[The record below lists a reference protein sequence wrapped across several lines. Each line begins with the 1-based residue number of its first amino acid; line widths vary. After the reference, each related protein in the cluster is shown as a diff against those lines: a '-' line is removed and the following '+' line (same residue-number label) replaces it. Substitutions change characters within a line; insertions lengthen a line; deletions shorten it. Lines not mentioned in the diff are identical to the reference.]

1 MHRWRWKHCF
11 VGGVLLTCTFF
22 SWWMPFHMANL
33 IQRFQPTVHIFGQ
46 QEQQSSHQEEPQ
58 QNGENTTKTCAWN
71 GRTWKCRQCRVK
83 NGQRV
88 QCRRLKRR
96 RDAAT
101 TTAGGRHSCSHPM
114 MLLSNDPRDKNP
126 QVHLYANGDR
136 TLNIRNNKYVYHHQ
150 PTCQVGNCWDLSRCR
165 SGMRLVA
172 DEDDGA
178 AAASI
183 ASSPALTLYINGSAS
198 DGWIDYA
205 IKHSKYP
212 LVRVKDYRAACLT
225 IVFPSTYQ
233 TFQQLLKVVTLATAI
248 AAATTIY

>member
-46 QEQQSSHQEEPQ
+46 HEQQSSQQQDEPQ

-101 TTAGGRHSCSHPM
+101 ATAGGRHSSCSHPS
-114 MLLSNDPRDKNP
+114 SNGPRQQAEPPSPPVRQRGPDFEHTEQ
-126 QVHLYANGDR
+126 QV
-136 TLNIRNNKYVYHHQ
+136 
-150 PTCQVGNCWDLSRCR
+150 
-165 SGMRLVA
+165 RL
-172 DEDDGA
+172 
-178 AAASI
+178 
-183 ASSPALTLYINGSAS
+183 SSPADLSGGKLLGLVALSTR
-198 DGWIDYA
+198 YA
-205 IKHSKYP
+205 
-212 LVRVKDYRAACLT
+212 VGC
-225 IVFPSTYQ
+225 
-233 TFQQLLKVVTLATAI
+233 
-248 AAATTIY
+248 